1 MNIFNLWALTS
12 PEERGYMHSHKHTYT
27 NPPSHCIHTLTCI
40 CSTYRHGMI
49 SSFGAVW
56 AVAKLGH
63 ELGVFC
69 LGGAAF
75 CLQISN
81 GTGNELQNA
90 ALLLETTT
98 TAVVPSWH
106 VVTCCDIFWHILTCF
121 ILFYNMIVNTQ
132 KLTDVVLWL
141 QDAASFKTLED
152 ACRCLEM
159 LQV

>member
-1 MNIFNLWALTS
+1 
-12 PEERGYMHSHKHTYT
+12 
-27 NPPSHCIHTLTCI
+27 
-40 CSTYRHGMI
+40 MI

-98 TAVVPSWH
+98 TAVVPS
-106 VVTCCDIFWHILTCF
+106 
-121 ILFYNMIVNTQ
+121 
-132 KLTDVVLWL
+132 
-141 QDAASFKTLED
+141 
-152 ACRCLEM
+152 
-159 LQV
+159 

>member
-1 MNIFNLWALTS
+1 MYLQYL
-12 PEERGYMHSHKHTYT
+12 
-27 NPPSHCIHTLTCI
+27 
-40 CSTYRHGMI
+40 HGMI

-81 GTGNELQNA
+81 GTGNELQRA

-98 TAVVPSWH
+98 TAVVPS
-106 VVTCCDIFWHILTCF
+106 
-121 ILFYNMIVNTQ
+121 
-132 KLTDVVLWL
+132 
-141 QDAASFKTLED
+141 
-152 ACRCLEM
+152 
-159 LQV
+159 